1 MGVKFENLHGRFFD
15 RTTFITRG
23 VTDMKSAIK
32 KLEYEN
38 VFKTREFDNP
48 GVDLEKSKERR
59 SVKLKRIKDEQNG
72 KASTPK
78 Q

>member
-1 MGVKFENLHGRFFD
+1 
-15 RTTFITRG
+15 
-23 VTDMKSAIK
+23 MKSAIK

-48 GVDLEKSKERR
+48 GADLEKSKERR
-59 SVKLKRIKDEQNG
+59 NVKLQRIKDEQNG

>member
-1 MGVKFENLHGRFFD
+1 
-15 RTTFITRG
+15 
-23 VTDMKSAIK
+23 MKSAIK
-32 KLEYEN
+32 NIEYEN
-38 VFKTREFDNP
+38 MFKTREFDNP

-59 SVKLKRIKDEQNG
+59 NVKLQRIKDEQNG